1 MQRNYYLKNEIKIGA
16 AGEHLTIC
24 DILLQGYKCFKV
36 EDQLP
41 FDIVM
46 FDTRNKM
53 YKIQVKSTLNRKRNY
68 HTKNKISYCFSVIR
82 QKRVRTKIKE
92 KEGYTYHHQENKYT
106 KDDYD
111 ILALVVI
118 PLKKVFYYRFKDIKL
133 KYISLKGDEKQHLYK
148 CLDNPIIDKKLIKKI
163 KRCY

>member
-1 MQRNYYLKNEIKIGA
+1 MAETEITQMLVNLIPQGGFAGFLFYLFHNVKKELADHRTEAKKQEQEIRKQYREEKQALRDRYDVVI
-16 AGEHLTIC
+16 
-24 DILLQGYKCFKV
+24 DSLQ
-36 EDQLP
+36 
-41 FDIVM
+41 
-46 FDTRNKM
+46 
-53 YKIQVKSTLNRKRNY
+53 
-68 HTKNKISYCFSVIR
+68 
-82 QKRVRTKIKE
+82 KE

-133 KYISLKGDEKQHLYK
+133 KYISLKGDEKQHLYR
-148 CLDNPIIDKKLIKKI
+148 CLDNPITDEKIIKKI